1 MLNLDLDLDR
11 MSIKDG
17 KLIINSFRSE
27 DSADYECIFIY
38 ETKTNEYKIILDNK
52 KFRFIARKLKLSERI
67 ISEIE
72 QIGLNSFNV
81 LAGITLEISCNFGNK
96 EYTNEINWRKLD
108 VLLE

>member
-27 DSADYECIFIY
+27 DAADYECIFIY
-38 ETKTNEYKIILDNK
+38 ETKTNDYKIILDYK
-52 KFRFIARKLKLSERI
+52 KFRYITRRLKLSEKI

-72 QIGLNSFNV
+72 QIGFNSFNV
-81 LAGITLEISCNFGNK
+81 ITGIMLEISCNFGNNK
-96 EYTNEINWRKLD
+96 QYTDEINWRKLD
-108 VLLE
+108 V